1 MKSPIT
7 DEIRKFLKK
16 EYKEHLECL
25 LAEKERLENGEYYK
39 TQKYVPVNAGAVHSS
54 KARQILI
61 TCNNNDYTD
70 DYQFAAWC
78 PIKIIFEHCGDCCN
92 AKTFKDFVLKKI
104 DEEIIRV
111 RNKDWDKEQY
121 Y

>member
-7 DEIRKFLKK
+7 DEIRIFLKK

-54 KARQILI
+54 KARQITILC
-61 TCNNNDYTD
+61 TKYTGEYSPLNIPIAKHYD
-70 DYQFAAWC
+70 FWTWC
-78 PIKIIFEHCGDCCN
+78 PSKILFEHCGDGCN
-92 AKTFKDFVLKKI
+92 AKTFKDFVLKKNW
-104 DEEIIRV
+104 R
-111 RNKDWDKEQY
+111 RNNPSQK
-121 Y
+121 